1 MEIERKYLVSEV
13 PANLKDYHCRVI
25 EQGYL
30 STPITAV
37 VRRNIK
43 LCAEITGMPM
53 ICAVGFPLAVNIGMI
68 AG

>member
-1 MEIERKYLVSEV
+1 MIVCVKRSVRMSAFRGFGRGFAGCL
-13 PANLKDYHCRVI
+13 
-25 EQGYL
+25 
-30 STPITAV
+30 TAV